1 MARKDGAK
9 RRGLF
14 ANILEWMLA
23 PLALLWLATV
33 GVSYFA
39 ASFIADSTF
48 DTELHDITRAVA
60 EEARNDAR
68 STRPLQVLSALRNDP
83 VERMY
88 AQITTIDGAVLAGDA
103 NMPRATIAEVVD
115 LGQIRIRDAQ
125 VEQQPVRMGYT
136 WVSDPAGG
144 APLLVQVGDPLKR
157 RHILMGNVTLLVMA
171 IVTFI
176 VPVIGALVWF
186 GVWRGLRAM
195 RGLRTHID
203 ARSADD
209 LSSLPSAD
217 APTEVATLVESLNGQ
232 LDRVRRHLEAQ
243 RRFVA
248 DAAHQLRTPLA
259 GLKAQA
265 DAALRGGTLEEARAR
280 LERIE
285 ESADRLNR
293 LVAQLLSLARA
304 DDALGR
310 SPPRE
315 PVELNA
321 LLREVCGAAAEQAL
335 ARHISLGFDAAP
347 RSVEVQGSPL
357 LLRELFANL
366 VDNAIRYTPSGGEV
380 SVRVVASMEPAVQVD
395 DTGQGIPAE
404 ERERIFER
412 FHRVLGTGASG
423 SGLGLAIVRTIAGLH
438 RATVQAEERAGGG
451 SRFVVIFPAQ
461 GPAA

>member
-1 MARKDGAK
+1 MDRREGAR

-14 ANILEWMLA
+14 ASILESMLA
-23 PLALLWLATV
+23 PLVLLWFVAV

-39 ASFIADSTF
+39 SSVIADTTF
-48 DTELHDITRAVA
+48 DIELHDITRAVA

-125 VEQQPVRMGYT
+125 VDQQPVRMGYT

-157 RHILMGNVTLLVMA
+157 RHILMGNVTMLVMG

-186 GVWRGLRAM
+186 GVWRGLRAV
-195 RGLRTHID
+195 RRLRTHID
-203 ARSADD
+203 ARPADD

-217 APTEVATLVESLNGQ
+217 APSEVATLVESLNEQ

-265 DAALRGGTLEEARAR
+265 DAALRGGTLDEARAR

-347 RSVEVQGSPL
+347 RTVEVQGSPL

-366 VDNAIRYTPSGGEV
+366 VDNAIRYTPAGGEV
-380 SVRVVASMEPAVQVD
+380 SVRVVASVEPAVQVED
-395 DTGQGIPAE
+395 SGQGVPAE

-423 SGLGLAIVRTIAGLH
+423 SGLGLAIVRTIAELH
-438 RATVQAEERAGGG
+438 RATVRAEDRAGGG
-451 SRFVVIFPAQ
+451 SRFVVVFPAQ
-461 GPAA
+461 APIA

>member
-1 MARKDGAK
+1 MAAGGLSR

-23 PLALLWLATV
+23 PIALLWLATV

-39 ASFIADSTF
+39 ASLIADATF
-48 DTELHDITRAVA
+48 DTELHDITRAVG

-88 AQITTIDGAVLAGDA
+88 AQIAAADGMVLAGDGG
-103 NMPRATIAEVVD
+103 MPRPTLAEVVT
-115 LGQIRIRDAQ
+115 LGEIRIRDSMIDR
-125 VEQQPVRMGYT
+125 QPVRMGYT
-136 WVSDPAGG
+136 WVADPAGG

-157 RHILMGNVTLLVMA
+157 RHILMRNVTLLVMA

-176 VPVIGALVWF
+176 VPVIGGLVWF
-186 GVWRGLRAM
+186 GVWRGLRAA
-195 RGLRTHID
+195 RRLRTHID
-203 ARSADD
+203 ARTADD
-209 LSSLPSAD
+209 LSSLPSED
-217 APTEVATLVESLNGQ
+217 APTELATLVESLNLQ

-265 DAALRGGTLEEARAR
+265 DAALRGGTLVEARAR

-304 DDALGR
+304 DEALGG

-315 PVELNA
+315 AVELNA

-335 ARHISLGFDAAP
+335 ARQIALGFDAAP
-347 RSVEVQGSPL
+347 RPVEVQGSPL

-366 VDNAIRYTPSGGEV
+366 VDNAIRYTPAGGEV
-380 SVRVVASMEPAVQVD
+380 AVRVVASFEPAVQVD
-395 DTGQGIPAE
+395 DSGQGVPPE

-412 FHRVLGTGASG
+412 FHRVLGTGATG

-438 RATVQAEERAGGG
+438 RATVRAENRVEGG
-451 SRFVVIFPAQ
+451 SRFVVVFPAQ
-461 GPAA
+461 SPAA

>member
-1 MARKDGAK
+1 MARRHAAR

-23 PLALLWLATV
+23 PLVLLWLATV
-33 GVSYFA
+33 GVAYFA
-39 ASFIADSTF
+39 ASVIADATF

-68 STRPLQVLSALRNDP
+68 SARPLQVLSALRNDP

-88 AQITTIDGAVLAGDA
+88 AQIASSDRTVLAGDGG
-103 NMPRATIAEVVD
+103 MPWPTEAEVVTM
-115 LGQIRIRDAQ
+115 GEIRIRDTVVDRQA
-125 VEQQPVRMGYT
+125 VRMGYT
-136 WVSDPAGG
+136 WVADPAGG
-144 APLLVQVGDPLKR
+144 GPLLVQVGDPLKR
-157 RHILMGNVTLLVMA
+157 RHILMGNVTLLVMG
-171 IVTFI
+171 IVSVL

-186 GVWRGLRAM
+186 GVWRGLSAVR
-195 RGLRTHID
+195 RLRTHID
-203 ARSADD
+203 ARPVDD

-217 APTEVATLVESLNGQ
+217 APSELATLVESLNEQ

-243 RRFVA
+243 RRVVA

-265 DAALRGGTLEEARAR
+265 DAALRGGTIEEARAR

-285 ESADRLNR
+285 ESADRLAR

-310 SPPRE
+310 TPPRE
-315 PVELNA
+315 TVELNA

-335 ARHISLGFDAAP
+335 ARHIALGFDAAP
-347 RSVEVQGSPL
+347 RAVEVQGSSL

-366 VDNAIRYTPSGGEV
+366 VDNAIRYTPAGGDV
-380 SVRVVASMEPAVQVD
+380 SVRVVASFEPAVHVED
-395 DTGQGIPAE
+395 SGQGVPPD

-412 FHRVLGTGASG
+412 FHRVLGTGATG
-423 SGLGLAIVRTIAGLH
+423 SGLGLAIVRTIAELH
-438 RATVQAEERAGGG
+438 RATVRVEDRASGG
-451 SRFVVIFPAQ
+451 SRFVVVFPAQ
-461 GPAA
+461 APAV